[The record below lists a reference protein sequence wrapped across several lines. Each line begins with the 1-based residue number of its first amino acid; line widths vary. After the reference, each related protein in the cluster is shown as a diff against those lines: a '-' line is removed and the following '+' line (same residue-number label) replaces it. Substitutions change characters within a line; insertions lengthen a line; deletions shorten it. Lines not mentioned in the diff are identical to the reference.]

1 MTFLTVAGIAK
12 SFAGAAVLTG
22 IDLHIAQGETVCLL
36 GSSGCGKTTL
46 LRIIAGLEHPDHGQV
61 LLEGEDITA
70 TPPHR
75 RGFGLM
81 FQDFVLF
88 PHLTVAENIAFG
100 LRMQNWPRARTAA
113 RVREL
118 LEQVELGGFAN
129 RKVYELSGGQQQR
142 VALARSL
149 APQPRL
155 LMLDEP
161 LGALDR
167 VMRDQLLDDLRHLLS
182 QLHQTTLYV
191 THDQFEAFAI
201 ADRIVLINEGRI
213 EQQGAPSDIYHHPAS
228 LFVARFLGFQNVFSA
243 RLLTRTPQPAIDT
256 PFGILRPL
264 TCPTSVQAGDP
275 VTVVIRPEGARLA
288 PPSEPDAPPPAS
300 ASNLL
305 HLRFRSSSFR
315 GAHTVLRFQNDGAAS
330 IPIALE
336 FPGFIPPLRS
346 GDELMVAID
355 PTALIVFPSSTF

>member
-1 MTFLTVAGIAK
+1 MTFLTVSSVAK
-12 SFAGAAVLTG
+12 SFDGVAVLTG

-36 GSSGCGKTTL
+36 GPSGCGKTTL
-46 LRIIAGLEHPDHGQV
+46 LRIIAGLEHPDQGQV
-61 LLEGEDITA
+61 LLQGEDITA

-75 RGFGLM
+75 RDFGLM

-100 LRMQNWPRARTAA
+100 PRMQNWPRERTAA

-118 LEQVELGGFAN
+118 LEQVELNGFED

-167 VMRDQLLDDLRHLLS
+167 SLRDQLLDDLRQLLT
-182 QLHQTTLYV
+182 QLHQTALYV

-201 ADRIVLINEGRI
+201 ADRIVLINEGRV
-213 EQQGAPSDIYHHPAS
+213 EQQGSPSHIYHHPAT

-243 RLLTRTPQPAIDT
+243 RLITPTPQPALDT
-256 PFGILRPL
+256 PFGILRL
-264 TCPTSVQAGDP
+264 LACPPSVQAGDT
-275 VTVVIRPEGARLA
+275 VTVVIRPEGAHLA
-288 PPSEPDAPPPAS
+288 PASDPGAPPPAS
-300 ASNLL
+300 DSNLVR
-305 HLRFRSSSFR
+305 LRLQSFSFR
-315 GAHTVLRFQNDGAAS
+315 GAHTLLRFQTDGLAPLTLAF
-330 IPIALE
+330 E
-336 FPGFIPPLRS
+336 FPGFTPALRP
-346 GDELMVAID
+346 GDELTVAID
-355 PTALIVFPSSTF
+355 PAAFIVLPSQTF